1 MFLCIIFY
9 GLEISGMF
17 YNRIWDMIKFINVCY
32 FLIIYFLKYYICFS
46 NVMVN
51 ENF

>member
-17 YNRIWDMIKFINVCY
+17 YNRIWDMIKINVCY
-32 FLIIYFLKYYICFS
+32 FLIIYFLKILYLF
-46 NVMVN
+46 
-51 ENF
+51 